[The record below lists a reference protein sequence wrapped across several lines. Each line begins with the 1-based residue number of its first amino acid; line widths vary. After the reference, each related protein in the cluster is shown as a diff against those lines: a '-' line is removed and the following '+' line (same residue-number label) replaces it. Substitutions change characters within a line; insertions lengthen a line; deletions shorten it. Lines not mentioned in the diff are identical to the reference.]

1 MQRRVQALIVFLILT
16 GVFATVSIRVKSVNA
31 DGVRPKPE
39 SSYEGALV
47 RLKSDTTYGVAV
59 AASRA
64 FAQTSA
70 PEAVVPFKIH
80 VPDDVLSDLK
90 QRLAR
95 TRFPD
100 EIPGTDW
107 EYGTNLRYL
116 KELVTYWRE
125 KFDWRAQERRLNE
138 LEQFKTT
145 IDGLTIHFVHRKSK
159 QPNAM
164 PLAMTHGWPGSFFEF
179 TKVIGP
185 LTDPVAHGGQP
196 TDAFHVVAVSL
207 PGFAFSDKPQDRGY
221 GPARMSR
228 VLATLMARL
237 GYTRYGVQGGDWGS
251 SISRLVAINDA
262 SHVAGLH
269 MNFCLAAPPPGQDP
283 NAGASPVELE
293 RARARQSFLENER
306 GYFLEQATKP
316 QTLGYGL
323 NDSPAGLAAW
333 IVEKFRTWCD
343 CGGDVEKKFTKDEL
357 LTNVMLYWAT
367 GSITSS
373 ARIYFENQ
381 RDAGPANA
389 RVEVPTACAVFPKEI
404 SLPPRRWVEAHY
416 NLTRW
421 TEMPRGGHFA
431 ALEEPGLLVDDIRA
445 FFRTVR

>member
-1 MQRRVQALIVFLILT
+1 MTPRAQTFIVSSILT
-16 GVFATVSIRVKSVNA
+16 LVFASVT
-31 DGVRPKPE
+31 
-39 SSYEGALV
+39 V
-47 RLKSDTTYGVAV
+47 RLEPGATNHVVRLNPDTTYRTRVVANV
-59 AASRA
+59 G
-64 FAQTSA
+64 FAQAGASDA
-70 PEAVVPFKIH
+70 IVPFKIH
-80 VPDDVLSDLK
+80 VPDDVLADLK

-116 KELVTYWRE
+116 KELVTYWRD

-145 IDGLTIHFVHRKSK
+145 IDGVTIHFVHRRSK

-164 PLAMTHGWPGSFFEF
+164 PLAITHGWPGSFFEV

-185 LTDPVAHGGQP
+185 LTDPVAHGGP
-196 TDAFHVVAVSL
+196 ANDAFHVVAMSL
-207 PGFAFSDKPQDRGY
+207 PGFAFSDKPQSRGY
-221 GPARMSR
+221 GPERMSR
-228 VLATLMARL
+228 ILATLMARL
-237 GYTRYGVQGGDWGS
+237 GYARYGVQGGDWGS
-251 SISRLVAINDA
+251 AISRLVAINDA
-262 SHVAGLH
+262 NHVAGLH
-269 MNFCLAAPPPGQDP
+269 MNFCLANPPPGQDP
-283 NAGASPVELE
+283 NAGASPIELE
-293 RARARQSFLENER
+293 RARARQTFLENER
-306 GYFLEQATKP
+306 GYFLEQSTKP
-316 QTLGYGL
+316 QTVGYGL

-343 CGGDVEKKFTKDEL
+343 CGGDVEKKFTKDDL

-381 RDAGPANA
+381 RDAPQNA
-389 RVEVPTACAVFPKEI
+389 KVEVPTACAVFPKEI
-404 SLPPRRWVEAHY
+404 SLPPRRWVEGRY